1 MNPLNRDIPVILLDV
16 KEAVKQKRTE
26 KHGEGY
32 QIQNEAYVRATKRQ
46 RAQRARENFHDYASR
61 FAQFNRISVEVAKVD
76 PECKRAYREDIPADQ
91 MFFRSTYMKRED
103 CRDFDRF

>member
-1 MNPLNRDIPVILLDV
+1 MNRDVPVILLDV

-32 QIQNEAYVRATKRQ
+32 RIRNEAIARATKRL
-46 RAQRARENFHDYASR
+46 RRQRARESFHDYATR

-76 PECKRAYREDIPADQ
+76 PECKRAYQENIPAED
-91 MFFRSTYMKRED
+91 MFFRSIYMKREE
-103 CRDFDRF
+103 CRDYDRF